1 MKRKLGWF
9 WEFYI
14 MYIVL
19 RIFCFMRKLK
29 AKKPQL
35 KLPLL
40 LYTVML
46 FDALNRHNDKR
57 PHKTRRVK
65 PLMYIIL

>member
-1 MKRKLGWF
+1 
-9 WEFYI
+9 
-14 MYIVL
+14 
-19 RIFCFMRKLK
+19 MRKLN

-40 LYTVML
+40 LYTVTL

>member
-9 WEFYI
+9 REFCI

-46 FDALNRHNDKR
+46 FDALNRRNDKR